1 MPLADIQV
9 LCFAGI
15 ITGASILIILER
27 VRPYSPQQKF
37 FREGFFDDF
46 IWYNFV
52 QSFILGF
59 VISFLIDWIDHHTHW
74 SRLQLVTH
82 WPLGLQWLF
91 FFVTHDFYIYWF
103 HRLQHSNRYLWRL
116 HEAHH
121 STKDVDWLSG
131 ARSHSLE
138 ILINQTI
145 EFAPIVLLGAAPE
158 IAVIKGLIDAVWGMY
173 IHSNIDV
180 HSGKLQWII
189 NGPEMHRWH
198 HSDGNEKAH
207 NKNFSTK
214 LAVWDWIFRT
224 AFLPDSEKPLRYGLS
239 DPSFPKK
246 YFPQQIFAF
255 RKLKRP
261 VFHQANSDR

>member
-1 MPLADIQV
+1 MSLSDLQI
-9 LCFAGI
+9 LSFIGI
-15 ITGASILIILER
+15 AAGASMLIVLER
-27 VRPYSPQQKF
+27 VRPYARHQKF

-52 QSFILGF
+52 QSFILGI
-59 VISFLIDWIDHHTHW
+59 VISSFIDWIDHHTEW
-74 SRLQLVTH
+74 SRNQLVSH
-82 WPLGLQWLF
+82 WPGWGQLLF
-91 FFVTHDFYIYWF
+91 FFVTHDLYIYWF

-131 ARSHSLE
+131 SRSHALE
-138 ILINQTI
+138 ILINQTV
-145 EFAPIVLLGAAPE
+145 EFAPIVLLGASPE
-158 IAVIKGLIDAVWGMY
+158 VAVFKGLIDAVWGMY

-180 HSGKLQWII
+180 RSGKWQWII

-214 LAVWDWIFRT
+214 LAFWDWMFGT
-224 AFLPDSEKPLRYGLS
+224 AYLPDSEKPVRYGLS
-239 DPSFPKK
+239 DLSFPKK
-246 YFPQQIFAF
+246 YFSQQIFAF
-255 RKLKRP
+255 RKFNKS
-261 VFHQANSDR
+261 A